1 MAKNLKKA
9 CEYYRRAGEARAQ
22 GALGE
27 IYVRGELDGKEDYEN
42 GVYGK
47 EDYENGVFWLEK
59 AAAQGRAQAQY
70 EMALLYKDGR
80 GMPQSIVRYLF
91 LMHASAVNGFRPTQE
106 EHLRQ

>member
-42 GVYGK
+42 GV
-47 EDYENGVFWLEK
+47 F
-59 AAAQGRAQAQY
+59 
-70 EMALLYKDGR
+70 
-80 GMPQSIVRYLF
+80 
-91 LMHASAVNGFRPTQE
+91 
-106 EHLRQ
+106 